1 LTLVTHNRKDFDLL
15 HAAWIRWSGAWQTT
29 ARHLGIL
36 ILPQAWSVE
45 RAVLELSSATTSLVL
60 PNHLYRYLPTGG
72 WQPSALVEYQLLDSH

>member
-1 LTLVTHNRKDFDLL
+1 LTLVTHNRKDFELL

-29 ARHLGIL
+29 AQHVGIL

-60 PNHLYRYLPTGG
+60 PNHLYRYLPASG